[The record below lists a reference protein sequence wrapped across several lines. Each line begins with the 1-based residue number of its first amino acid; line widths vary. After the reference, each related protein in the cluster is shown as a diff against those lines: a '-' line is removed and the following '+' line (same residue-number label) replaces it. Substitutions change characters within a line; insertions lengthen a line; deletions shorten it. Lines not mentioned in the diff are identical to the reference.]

1 MPDSTRAVL
10 LVGPDADA
18 WGEDVP
24 RDGIDLT
31 TTTSTSAAR
40 AYLSG
45 TEFDVVFLQE
55 GVGGGDG
62 LRALR
67 DVLGLATP
75 VEQVAAPGDVVRW
88 LAARASGTSEGGG
101 DARGS
106 QAVLK
111 ELKRELGRVAHSLN
125 NPLSVIMGNAQLGI
139 ELSTATETDENVVAA
154 LQSIYEAGGELG
166 KLFGEV
172 AALRDRVD
180 RLLDAPAQ
188 GDE

>member
-1 MPDSTRAVL
+1 MPEHKRAVL
-10 LVGPDADA
+10 LVGPDAEA
-18 WGEDVP
+18 WGAAVP
-24 RDGIDLT
+24 AEGIDLT
-31 TTTSTSAAR
+31 ATPSPTAAR

-55 GVGGGDG
+55 GVDGGDG

-75 VEQVAAPGDVVRW
+75 VEQVAGLEDVVRW
-88 LAARASGTSEGGG
+88 LTRKPGSVGDEGDVRG
-101 DARGS
+101 DS

-139 ELSTATETDENVVAA
+139 ELSTATETDEDVVAA

-166 KLFGEV
+166 ELFSEV
-172 AALRDRVD
+172 AALRDHID
-180 RLLDAPAQ
+180 RLLGAPSRD
-188 GDE
+188 DE

>member
-1 MPDSTRAVL
+1 MAARIQTVL
-10 LVGPDADA
+10 LVGREVASWDLGDLA
-18 WGEDVP
+18 GMDV
-24 RDGIDLT
+24 T
-31 TTTSTSAAR
+31 TTPSATAAR

-55 GVGGGDG
+55 GTGGGSG

-75 VEQVAAPGDVVRW
+75 VEVVASEDDVRRW
-88 LAARASGTSEGGG
+88 IAARDDGAASGGQRE
-101 DARGS
+101 
-106 QAVLK
+106 VL
-111 ELKRELGRVAHSLN
+111 EDLKHELGRVAHSLN

-139 ELSTATETDENVVAA
+139 ELSSAMDTDENIVSA

-166 KLFGEV
+166 ALFGDI

-180 RLLDAPAQ
+180 RLLA
-188 GDE
+188 G